1 MGSGDSLPILALE
14 RQHGDLKS
22 SPQSIDTPTSRTF
35 LWRYLPLVGW
45 MIFISFA
52 SSASFSANST
62 SRFIGPLLL
71 WFFPN
76 ATPETLAVAHGLVRK
91 FAHFGEYAV
100 LGILAARAFRNSPR
114 PSIRSKWFLISA
126 VLIVVYSLVDEY
138 RQSFVPSRTPS
149 IFDSFVD
156 MAGGF
161 TALLIVRRWMSDK
174 P

>member
-1 MGSGDSLPILALE
+1 MTRFPFFALE
-14 RQHGDLKS
+14 RQHGESMS
-22 SPQSIDTPTSRTF
+22 SAESIDTPTARTF

-71 WFFPN
+71 WLFPST
-76 ATPETLAVAHGLVRK
+76 TPETLNVVHGLVRK
-91 FAHFGEYAV
+91 FAHFAEYAL
-100 LGILAARAFRNSPR
+100 LGFLAARAFRNSPR
-114 PSIRSKWFLISA
+114 PSIRTKWFFISA
-126 VLIVVYSLVDEY
+126 ILIIVYSLVDEY

-156 MAGGF
+156 IAGGL
-161 TALLIVRRWMSDK
+161 TALVIVRRRWSVK
-174 P
+174 S